1 MVQQELKVFLLKQT
15 SKLNVTERQ
24 KAVDN
29 WSGLQAAELADLHLN
44 LDEAIYQP

>member
-24 KAVDN
+24 KEVDN
-29 WSGLQAAELADLHLN
+29 WSGLPAAESADLHLN